1 MKRFGIVFVLIALFS
16 APGFVAAQ
24 SGYPSGGGSSGGG
37 IQVGGGQ
44 SQSGNG
50 QQMGMTDVSIVD
62 FAFQPMAIFV
72 HRGETVRWTNT
83 GNAQHTVD
91 SDMEIFE
98 SDVLDPG
105 DTYSF
110 TFDQPGIFHYHCDIH
125 EQMHGMVIVSGM

>member
-1 MKRFGIVFVLIALFS
+1 MKRFGIVLVLIALFS
-16 APGFVAAQ
+16 APTFVAAQ

-62 FAFQPMAIFV
+62 FAFQPMVIFV
-72 HRGETVRWTNT
+72 HRGDTVHWTNT
-83 GNAQHTVD
+83 GNSQHTVD
-91 SDMEIFE
+91 SDTEVFE

-105 DTYSF
+105 QTYSY
-110 TFDQPGIFHYHCDIH
+110 TFDQPGVFPYHCDIH
-125 EQMHGMVIVSGM
+125 PHMRGMVIVSGM

>member
-16 APGFVAAQ
+16 VPALVAAQ
-24 SGYPSGGGSSGGG
+24 SGYPGGGGSSGGG

-50 QQMGMTDVSIVD
+50 QQMGMTNVSIVD

-105 DTYSF
+105 DTYSY
-110 TFDQPGIFHYHCDIH
+110 TFDQPGARKLVVDL
-125 EQMHGMVIVSGM
+125 ETETEESRGER

>member
-16 APGFVAAQ
+16 APALVAAQ

-44 SQSGNG
+44 SQSGND

-72 HRGETVRWTNT
+72 HRGQTVRWTNT

-91 SDMEIFE
+91 SDMEVFE
-98 SDVLDPG
+98 SDILDPG
-105 DTYSF
+105 DTFSY
-110 TFDQPGIFHYHCDIH
+110 TFDQPGIFPYHCDIH